1 MYRSVESVQ
10 ADTQS
15 LLLHDLPTVDASR
28 QLGQS
33 IQETVSELRGFL
45 LLVGSE
51 EQVES
56 YRGEVL
62 SKTDLVDIQLISL
75 ESLISSQQYQ
85 VINDEWSTIKAT
97 SADILAISHTDENLP
112 AHSLFINEAAP
123 IAEVALDQLQ
133 GLINDEAGKTEGGE
147 RKRLFKLYADG
158 YNSLANALA
167 ALRDYLQYGAQDYL
181 DKYVDLMKFHDQ
193 VVTQI
198 GYKQSFM
205 SDSDQSLWSLFNEMK
220 ALYVPLAKQ
229 VIEIRQSDG
238 WNRSNSL
245 MSDTLLPAINVVQN
259 ELNGIVSAQQQ
270 KSVIDRTKYPQ

>member
-1 MYRSVESVQ
+1 MKLSISGKLRTSFLALGVLFIVSSLFVYRSVESVQ

-62 SKTDLVDIQLISL
+62 SKIDLVDIQLISL

-112 AHSLFINEAAP
+112 AHSLFRSE
-123 IAEVALDQLQ
+123 D
-133 GLINDEAGKTEGGE
+133 
-147 RKRLFKLYADG
+147 
-158 YNSLANALA
+158 
-167 ALRDYLQYGAQDYL
+167 
-181 DKYVDLMKFHDQ
+181 
-193 VVTQI
+193 VV
-198 GYKQSFM
+198 
-205 SDSDQSLWSLFNEMK
+205 
-220 ALYVPLAKQ
+220 
-229 VIEIRQSDG
+229 
-238 WNRSNSL
+238 
-245 MSDTLLPAINVVQN
+245 
-259 ELNGIVSAQQQ
+259 
-270 KSVIDRTKYPQ
+270 